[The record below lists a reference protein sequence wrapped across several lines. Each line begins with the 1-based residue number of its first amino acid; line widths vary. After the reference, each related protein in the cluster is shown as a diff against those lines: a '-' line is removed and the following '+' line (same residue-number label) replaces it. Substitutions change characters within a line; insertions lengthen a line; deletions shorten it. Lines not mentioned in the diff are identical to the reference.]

1 VIDISLGKGNRVH
14 SYEWTRWGQEQEDQM
29 WKEREEGK
37 KEEVHG
43 ETASVKGHLKGC
55 MEN

>member
-1 VIDISLGKGNRVH
+1 
-14 SYEWTRWGQEQEDQM
+14 M